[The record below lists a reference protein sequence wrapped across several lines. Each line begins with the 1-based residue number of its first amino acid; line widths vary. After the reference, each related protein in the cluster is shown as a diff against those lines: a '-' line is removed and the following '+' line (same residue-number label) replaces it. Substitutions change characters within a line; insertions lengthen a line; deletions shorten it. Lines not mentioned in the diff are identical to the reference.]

1 MLEEL
6 LKKILNEYYL
16 IDVIKI
22 EKSIESTIGNVHIV
36 YTKEKKY
43 ILKIYEDLS
52 HVTSMILL
60 HDDLINKI
68 NIPKVI
74 KNKKNSGY
82 SILEDNKYV
91 VLYSFLDGVQI
102 GKEFNKLSNDIVKQ
116 LATEIRYLHNLTSNK
131 NKYNLKE
138 IPFCKNKTDRK
149 SLLHFDL
156 TKNNIFFNKENN
168 KIGFIDFD
176 DAKYGPSIC
185 DIAIT
190 ICLLFISK
198 KRGIDTEGVKL
209 FIDSY
214 YNNDNDL
221 KEEEIKYIN
230 EFVTNWVDYVL
241 KENEFDTSLRDS
253 FEFKKIQI
261 QKYM

>member
-1 MLEEL
+1 
-6 LKKILNEYYL
+6 
-16 IDVIKI
+16 
-22 EKSIESTIGNVHIV
+22 
-36 YTKEKKY
+36 
-43 ILKIYEDLS
+43 
-52 HVTSMILL
+52 MILL

-102 GKEFNKLSNDIVKQ
+102 GKKFNKLSNDIVKQ

-214 YNNDNDL
+214 YNNDNVMEL
-221 KEEEIKYIN
+221 IREYIKNIN
-230 EFVTNWVDYVL
+230 DKSIVDYSKVDIDIYTTN
-241 KENEFDTSLRDS
+241 ENIE
-253 FEFKKIQI
+253 KINNN
-261 QKYM
+261 KLDYFG